1 MEKNIAIVG
10 TGYVGLVTGT
20 CLAQVGHNVICSD
33 VSEEKIRI
41 LENGECPIYEPG
53 LLELIKEN
61 VRQGRLS
68 FTTNVAKAI
77 QDSEIIFS
85 AVGTPMGES
94 YEADLTYVKQ
104 VAKTFGENLNGY
116 KVFVN
121 KSTVPVGTSEVVRE
135 VVNSVTNNEFD
146 VISNPEFLKEG
157 CAVEDFLKPDRVVI
171 GVDSQKAEDL
181 MREVYNP
188 FEKLGYPIV
197 FMDIKSAEL
206 TKYAANSMLATRIS
220 FMNEIARYC
229 DIVGADVTQIAKGIG
244 LDTRIG
250 PKFLNAGVGY
260 GGSCFPKD
268 VSALIESG
276 KQDNY
281 NFDILN
287 AVKKVNEEQKVLSV
301 DKITKLLG
309 DDLTG
314 KTITLLGLAFK
325 PQTDD
330 VREAPAQYKIRELL
344 NKGAKVHVFDNIAQ
358 ENFQKENPHFDITY
372 FDNHYDA
379 LENSDCL
386 LLVTEWNEFK
396 ELDFDKVK
404 ELMNGNLII
413 DGRNIY
419 NPSHIRSKGLEYVG
433 IGRQ

>member
-1 MEKNIAIVG
+1 MKKSITIVG

-20 CLAQVGHNVICSD
+20 CLAEVGHNVICSD
-33 VSEEKIRI
+33 VSEEKIKI

-53 LLELIKEN
+53 LLELIQKNVKE
-61 VRQGRLS
+61 GKLS
-68 FTTNVAKAI
+68 FTTNVGEAI
-77 QDSEIIFS
+77 QKSEVIFS

-121 KSTVPVGTSEVVRE
+121 KSTVPVGTSEIVKQVVK
-135 VVNSVTNNEFD
+135 SVTDKEFD
-146 VISNPEFLKEG
+146 VVSNPEFLKEG
-157 CAVEDFLKPDRVVI
+157 CAVEDFLNPDRVVI
-171 GVDSQKAEDL
+171 GLESENAKEL
-181 MREVYNP
+181 MKQVYLP
-188 FEKLGYPIV
+188 FEDNGFPVIY
-197 FMDIKSAEL
+197 MDIKSAEL

-276 KQDNY
+276 KQENY

-301 DKITKLLG
+301 EKITKVLG
-309 DDLTG
+309 EDLTG

-330 VREAPAQYKIRELL
+330 VREAPAQYKIKELL
-344 NKGAKVHVFDNIAQ
+344 NKGATVHAFDNIA
-358 ENFQKENPHFDITY
+358 ENNFKNENPELNINY
-372 FDNHYDA
+372 FENHYNA

-386 LLVTEWNEFK
+386 LLVTEWDEFRNI
-396 ELDFDKVK
+396 DFDKVK
-404 ELMNGNLII
+404 ELMKGNLIV

-419 NPSHIRSKGLEYVG
+419 DPSLVKDKGFDYVG